1 MRSLLLILLSHF
13 LLLCSSEGEFTCQ
26 GATYAT
32 ALKNCPD
39 LGSQRFSSGG
49 NVSVLVKS
57 VKNLPDR
64 DVMGSSATSDPYVEF
79 TVGKNFKY
87 QSSVILNDVSPKWNE
102 IVNLGL
108 LGSGTEMLVKIYDA
122 DYGLE
127 FGDDLLVHTSMRV
140 PFCSTF
146 NASYDTITC
155 DTPFN
160 CKSHDSLWAMPTRQ
174 VCHEVG
180 EINMKPKIPCGDP
193 GSICLQLEFFIVPF
207 QMQVEMEIDGIMAAT
222 PEVSVAGDFNPTVPW
237 QKSNAFGFPYL
248 SDITN
253 RFDFRT
259 DEYNHL
265 EGGLIFRTLKTDRYA
280 GKVNEVLFYG
290 GVNFPAYIYIC
301 RDLKD
306 NANGVPSWILK
317 DYNAKNLSTTKM
329 AFFDQDDRFECYY
342 KSVSGTYKNRWGGI
356 RSGYLTFRSNTIEG
370 HDNGKADST
379 FYLNNYFIIAIPRVI
394 VPPYEDLSIG
404 YDAGGF
410 ISKLFEHG
418 VVWAFFAFLAAK
430 FLKRINYRIDRV
442 MTFLVSRVYTGDAK
456 SILSTLF
463 FPCENQSPCNVEFRS
478 HLCHAQNV
486 VYFLLSIPHFLLIS
500 WGFSCVAV
508 VTPPSLGYGIVF
520 LGGAAL
526 LLWYGYRLWESRDWH
541 MSPYALLSQ
550 ILSVM
555 LFFCFIVCIIFSD
568 PAVYK
573 YDHPISL
580 PALSVLSG
588 CINVIPLFLLIF
600 QRDKAYKINLSVVVE
615 KLTETVYLI
624 KNEKNKKTNKKPLA
638 INKVLHALLGD
649 SYTLN
654 PNVPL
659 FKYGTIL
666 MDTSNSAKSSE
677 KDKNSRKLMQLSL
690 VILFIYLMIAIAR
703 TDHPSI
709 AFLHCLALIL
719 LDSIHTSIS
728 HGDVKWTSGYH
739 IFLLVAGRLLIT
751 SSSINL
757 WILNYSVAYMIYAAA
772 LIRELINSFLP
783 ALTKEQ
789 AGEIAFAGKHSGDAT
804 HPDIAGSP
812 LFCFGILTFAFV
824 SILLIAAFAR
834 PDALPIVQ
842 IDVWGAQWSTYVFGM
857 AAFLL
862 IIVGGLMTA
871 TVRAFYL
878 QKHNLLQ
885 GYARDSYTFDPRLR
899 LPLLLAIFTEVAI
912 ICSGILIYGATG
924 TAAVLTVAI
933 FLPPIIVCLGHA
945 AKTWVDNDYDL
956 IVWPPKETKP
966 DHVDDAPSDLEVAFH
981 MMDNIFGDTVN
992 EGDMVVEDI
1001 PETENMPPPEKTLK
1015 GFALPPMDSTGTAL
1029 DASAIK
1035 MPALPLKSALRKKR
1049 QNMGIAT
1056 SGAPLVDDLR
1066 AREGAN
1072 ADQIG
1077 EGDVLDSNDPWG
1089 QFDKEEEDDETA
1101 KLISQ
1106 KKRNDGERVGI
1117 FEHPFYL
1124 KMKAAILGN
1133 AVGAWLARN
1142 LSACVKFI
1150 KTRTRS
1156 YQKVDSTDDQGGNEV
1171 EAFEEPKEPAT
1182 EEETGVVAVSGPVRV
1197 SEMPFWSAVFA
1208 GYLTRSEYLALWS
1221 WFGGMFLIFIM
1232 GNVLAATSPPEYMGH
1247 VIWVATIILIC
1258 TVVPIVKY
1266 FNTYVIDDT
1275 IKHFVYFLALIHV
1288 VFSFS
1293 FFGAA
1298 LDGNADT
1305 VASLWMLDYLVYY
1318 PLFVYLGIQLYKWRD
1333 DGWIIE
1339 KLDKDG
1345 DGDVTWK
1352 EYVVYFQAYP
1362 VIFAGI
1368 VLLIFQMYVWVGVV
1382 IGNIGLLMLL
1392 TSMIGYIFARD
1403 WATNDFF
1410 LSENLTKAGDYVL
1423 QFIILV
1429 TFLTS
1434 LFYPDNPAFPLSVFF
1449 FTFVFRCASKI
1460 FGRVIVAE
1468 PDTVIFMSPFVMPVY
1483 SYNSSKN
1490 DIVNEEDLAKQIAT
1504 ILLAGALWGT
1514 FMAMFLYPVSVGV
1527 IVACVFLMIIFAI
1540 VSYAVSYVPLRMGD
1554 LAAMMSPETMMNAV
1568 NAALEKFDERRSPLE
1583 TTMIGWEGGDIDDY
1597 EEQDMLML
1605 DEDRVDG
1612 GQKAMKKTRTAL
1624 ELATELI
1631 DDTRAMQYVRDDK
1644 PAKIINIEDEDEIV
1658 LPWYQ
1663 KYWNQFVAQ
1672 MKVIYESIFPPGL
1685 YKGYRKHSEA
1695 LLSLTDMI
1703 AEALLTGRGP
1713 MGFVGLEGLWYML
1726 FKKAQQYPQL
1736 KFLQQPW
1743 LNAYDNAGNLTTT
1756 AQLAESFE
1764 TSVVLK
1770 RQVVLDREIDRTLH
1784 EEMRC
1789 GIHFLLMIIVAA
1801 DAKLHRE
1808 KILFQKFLRENRFR
1822 LASNG
1827 ISPPPEVFTSSS
1839 YASIDIPLVAVW
1851 LTTLSP
1857 EERDRFHML
1866 KKTFSEEQL
1875 LRDEAIDNEDYRKSM
1890 EASKL
1895 AQLRT
1900 PREHEMFH
1908 RTNHEIQLRQAER
1921 VRAFVEHLSPQDK
1934 QVFLFNKEE
1943 WLNEPGCFV
1952 NPKDEEL
1959 YANFKAAV
1967 MHDTDEVVE
1976 YARQVLADVEA
1987 ARRDCRIGE
1996 FGRSYQFVDPEFTP
2010 GDGSIGDTEAQNLV
2024 SVWKCAPGIS
2034 DACQLF
2040 DAGTDPDDVEVGVF
2054 KTEWLLSAIS
2064 MLAAAGGIGD
2074 GGVDEQILNLF
2085 VGHYGI
2091 DGLISY
2097 HTEVGAYCVRL
2108 YKTGMWLPIIVDD
2121 IFPTL
2126 KEDKWTNENKGIAT
2140 AHSKEVKEIWVSLIE
2155 KAFAKYY
2162 GSYASI
2168 ERGYVH
2174 HALTDMTGCESECLS
2189 LNAYCRGPRKRVL
2202 WDMLLRYRRNGYI
2215 LGAGTGSSTLADKG
2229 IVEMGIIFD
2238 AAYTIYDVRQ
2248 VDFHQLIKLR
2258 NPPGDHDEW
2267 KGDWSDGSSLWTKR
2281 LKKKLNW
2288 SDDANDNTFWMS
2300 FDDFCNVFRD
2310 LYICKWYDL
2319 NRWACNTMNG
2329 AWHKNNKDSLE
2340 AADPDNMD
2348 DMEDDEEMA
2357 ARQKQANLPD
2367 TAGGLPSKHNPGC
2380 VLENN
2385 PFYSLVIN
2393 RPTEIRLTLTQVN
2406 ARGVAKGDPLPAAI
2420 YLCRSPHSKV
2430 ALRLKKFLRD
2440 DVVAYSGACRA
2451 DRTIHLYA
2459 NLKPGVYVVLA
2470 GTYITGMEGNFTLT
2484 LLSNYK
2490 TNFTQLWPPTW
2501 LQAGQSFNPSAMLD
2515 GPEEIQYES
2524 AFVKQSLEKIRV
2536 GLGALMGTG
2545 EKPEAR
2551 EEASDD
2557 GVEEE
2562 DLTQINEEARKY
2574 REEQA
2579 KQNKD
2584 VEDLDV

>member
-1 MRSLLLILLSHF
+1 
-13 LLLCSSEGEFTCQ
+13 
-26 GATYAT
+26 
-32 ALKNCPD
+32 
-39 LGSQRFSSGG
+39 
-49 NVSVLVKS
+49 
-57 VKNLPDR
+57 
-64 DVMGSSATSDPYVEF
+64 MGSSSTSDPYVQF
-79 TVGKNFKY
+79 IVGENFRY
-87 QSSVILNDVSPKWNE
+87 QTSVILNDVSPKWNE
-102 IVNLGL
+102 LVNIGL
-108 LGSGTEMLVKIYDA
+108 LGSGTEMMIKIYDA

-127 FGDDLLVHTSMRV
+127 FADDLLTHAFMRV

-146 NASYDTITC
+146 NASYVTETC
-155 DTPFN
+155 KTPFN
-160 CKSHDSLWAMPTRQ
+160 CKSQDSLWAMPTRQ

-180 EINMKPKIPCGDP
+180 EINMKPSIPCGDH
-193 GSICLQLEFFIVPF
+193 GSICLQLEFFITPF
-207 QMQVEMEIDGIMAAT
+207 KMEVEMEDESLVGST
-222 PEVSVAGDFNPTVPW
+222 PLVSVAGDFNARVPW
-237 QKSNAFGFPYL
+237 EKSNFFSFPYL
-248 SDITN
+248 GDITN

-265 EGGLIFRTLKTDRYA
+265 EGGLIYRVLKADRYS
-280 GKVNEVLFYG
+280 GKENDVLWYG
-290 GVNFPAYIYIC
+290 SVNFPAYIYIC

-306 NANGVPSWILK
+306 NANGVPPWILNE
-317 DYNAKNLSTTKM
+317 YQSKNLSTTKM
-329 AFFDQDDRFECYY
+329 AFFDEDDRFECFF
-342 KSVSGTYKNRWGGI
+342 KDSPGTVKNRWGGI
-356 RSGYLTFRSNTIEG
+356 RSGYLTFRANTIAG

-379 FYLNNYFIIAIPRVI
+379 FYLNHYFVIAIPRVI

-404 YDAGGF
+404 YDATGF
-410 ISKLFEHG
+410 VSKIFEHG
-418 VVWAFFAFLAAK
+418 VVWAFFALLAAK
-430 FLKRINYRIDRV
+430 FLKKINYRIDRV
-442 MTFLVSRVYTGDAK
+442 MTFLVSRVYTGESK
-456 SILSTLF
+456 NILSTLF
-463 FPCENQSPCNVEFRS
+463 FPCENQSPSNIEFRS
-478 HLCHAQNV
+478 HLGHAQTV
-486 VYFLLSIPHFLLIS
+486 IYFILSIPHLLLIA

-508 VTPPSLGYGIVF
+508 ITPPSLGYGIVF

-526 LLWYGYRLWESRDWH
+526 FLWYGYRLWESRDWH
-541 MSPYALLSQ
+541 MSPYALMSL
-550 ILSVM
+550 ILSIV

-573 YDHPISL
+573 YSHPISL

-615 KLTETVYLI
+615 KLTETVFLI
-624 KNEKNKKTNKKPLA
+624 KNEKKTKTKKPLP

-649 SYTLN
+649 CYTLN

-666 MDTSNSAKSSE
+666 MDTSNTSKASE

-703 TDHPSI
+703 TDHPSL
-709 AFLHCLALIL
+709 AFLHCLALML
-719 LDSIHTSIS
+719 FDSIHTSIS
-728 HGDVKWTSGYH
+728 HGDIKWTTGYH
-739 IFLLVAGRLLIT
+739 ILLLVAGRLLIT
-751 SSSINL
+751 SSSINMWL
-757 WILNYSVAYMIYAAA
+757 LNYSVAYMIYAAA

-783 ALTKEQ
+783 ALTREQ
-789 AGEIAFAGKHSGDAT
+789 AGEIAFAGKHHDGSP
-804 HPDIAGSP
+804 HPDVAGSP
-812 LFCFGILTFAFV
+812 LFCLGILTFAFV
-824 SILLIAAFAR
+824 SILLIAAFGR
-834 PDALPIVQ
+834 PDALPIVL

-871 TVRAFYL
+871 TVRAVYL

-885 GYARDSYTFDPRLR
+885 GYARDSYTFDPRIR
-899 LPLLLAIFTEVAI
+899 LPILLAIFTEVAI
-912 ICSGILIYGATG
+912 ICTGILVYGATG

-933 FLPPIIVCLGHA
+933 FLPPIIVCLAHA
-945 AKTWVDNDYDL
+945 GKTWVDNDYDL
-956 IVWPPKETKP
+956 VVWPPKEAKTQ
-966 DHVDDAPSDLEVAFH
+966 HVNDAPSDLEVAFH
-981 MMDNIFGDTVN
+981 MMDNIFGENVD

-1001 PETENMPPPEKTLK
+1001 PETEIPPEKTLK
-1015 GFALPPMDSTGTAL
+1015 GFVLPSMDTTGSAL
-1029 DASAIK
+1029 DSSAIK

-1056 SGAPLVDDLR
+1056 IGAPLVDDLR
-1066 AREGAN
+1066 ARDGAN

-1077 EGDVLDSNDPWG
+1077 EGDVIDANDPWG
-1089 QFDKEEEDDETA
+1089 QFEREEEDDEETM
-1101 KLISQ
+1101 KLVEKS
-1106 KKRNDGERVGI
+1106 KRNDNERVGL
-1117 FEHPFYL
+1117 FEHPIYL
-1124 KMKAAILGN
+1124 KIKSAIIGN
-1133 AVGAWLARN
+1133 PVGSWIVDK

-1150 KTRTRS
+1150 KARTRS
-1156 YQKVDSTDDQGGNEV
+1156 YQKVDSTDERVNDEL
-1171 EAFEEPKEPAT
+1171 EEFDEPKKEQQLEMAP
-1182 EEETGVVAVSGPVRV
+1182 GAVKI
-1197 SEMPFWSAVFA
+1197 SEMYFWNAVLA
-1208 GYLTRSEYLALWS
+1208 GYLTRAEYIALWS

-1232 GNVLAATSPPEYMGH
+1232 GNVLAATSSPEYMGH

-1258 TVVPIVKY
+1258 TLVPLVKY
-1266 FNTYVIDDT
+1266 FNTYAIDET
-1275 IKHFVYFLALIHV
+1275 IRLFGYFLVLIHI
-1288 VFSFS
+1288 VFSFA

-1298 LDGNADT
+1298 LDGNTDT
-1305 VASLWMLDYLVYY
+1305 VASLWMLDYLIYY
-1318 PLFVYLGIQLYKWRD
+1318 PLFVYLGVQVYKWRD

-1345 DGDVTWK
+1345 DGDVTWR

-1362 VIFAGI
+1362 IIFAGI

-1410 LSENLTKAGDYVL
+1410 LSETLTMAGDYVL
-1423 QFIILV
+1423 QFIILI

-1449 FTFVFRCASKI
+1449 FTFVFRCATKI
-1460 FGRVIVAE
+1460 FGRLIVAE
-1468 PDTVIFMSPFVMPVY
+1468 PDTVIFLSPFVMPVY

-1490 DIVNEEDLAKQIAT
+1490 DIVSEEDLAKQIAT

-1527 IVACVFLMIIFAI
+1527 IVACVFLMIIFAF
-1540 VSYAVSYVPLRMGD
+1540 VSYAVSSVPLRMGD

-1568 NAALEKFDERRSPLE
+1568 NAAVEKFDERRSPLE
-1583 TTMIGWEGGDIDDY
+1583 TTMVGWEGGDDY

-1605 DEDRVDG
+1605 DEDREETA
-1612 GQKAMKKTRTAL
+1612 KRSAKKTRTAI

-1631 DDTRAMQYVRDDK
+1631 DDTRAMEYVRDDK
-1644 PAKIINIEDEDEIV
+1644 PAKIINIEDEDEEVI
-1658 LPWYQ
+1658 PWYQ
-1663 KYWNQFVAQ
+1663 RYWNQFVAQ
-1672 MKVIYESIFPPGL
+1672 LRVVYESIFPPGL
-1685 YKGYRKHSEA
+1685 YKGYKRHSEA
-1695 LLSLTDMI
+1695 LLNSADML

-1713 MGFVGLEGLWYML
+1713 MGFVGLEGLWFMI
-1726 FKKAQQYPQL
+1726 FKKVQQYPQL

-1743 LNAYDNAGNLTTT
+1743 LNAYDASGNLTTT
-1756 AQLAESFE
+1756 AQLADTFE
-1764 TSVVLK
+1764 TSIVLK

-1789 GIHFLLMIIVAA
+1789 GIHFLLMVIVAA

-1851 LTTLSP
+1851 LTTLST
-1857 EERDRFHML
+1857 EERERFHML
-1866 KKTFSEEQL
+1866 KKTFSEEQF
-1875 LRDEAIDNEDYRKSM
+1875 LRDESIDNEDYRKSL

-1895 AQLRT
+1895 RQARSA
-1900 PREHEMFH
+1900 RENEMFH
-1908 RTNHEIQLRQAER
+1908 RTSHEIQLRQAER
-1921 VRAFVEHLSPQDK
+1921 VRAFVEHLSPQDR

-1943 WLNEPGCFV
+1943 WLNEPGCPI
-1952 NPKDEEL
+1952 NPKDEDL

-1967 MHDTDEVVE
+1967 MHDSDEVVE

-1996 FGRSYQFVDPEFTP
+1996 FGRSYQFVDPEFSP
-2010 GDGSIGDTEAQNLV
+2010 GDASIGDTEAQNLV

-2054 KTEWLLSAIS
+2054 RTDWILSAVS

-2108 YKTGMWLPIIVDD
+2108 YKTGMWLPIIIDD

-2126 KEDKWTNENKGIAT
+2126 KDDKWTNENKGIAT
-2140 AHSKEVKEIWVSLIE
+2140 AHSKEVKEIWVPLIE

-2168 ERGYVH
+2168 ERGYVQD
-2174 HALTDMTGCESECLS
+2174 ALTDMTGCESECLS
-2189 LNAYCRGPRKRVL
+2189 LNAFCRGPKKRVL

-2215 LGAGTGSSTLADKG
+2215 LGAGTGSSSLADKG
-2229 IVEMGIIFD
+2229 IIEMGIVFD
-2238 AAYTIYDVRQ
+2238 AAYTVYDVRQ
-2248 VDFHQLIKLR
+2248 VDSHQLIKLR

-2267 KGDWSDGSSLWTKR
+2267 KGDWSDASTLWTKR
-2281 LKKKLNW
+2281 LKQKLHW
-2288 SDDANDNTFWMS
+2288 TDANDNTFWMS

-2310 LYICKWYDL
+2310 LYICKWYDP
-2319 NRWACNTMNG
+2319 NRWVQSTMNG
-2329 AWHKNNKDSLE
+2329 AWRRLNN
-2340 AADPDNMD
+2340 DPDMEMD
-2348 DMEDDEEMA
+2348 VMDDDEESDTH
-2357 ARQKQANLPD
+2357 QKANLPD

-2406 ARGVAKGDPLPAAI
+2406 ARGVAKGDPVPAAI
-2420 YLCRSPHSKV
+2420 YLCRSPHTKV
-2430 ALRLKKFLRD
+2430 ALRLKKFQRD

-2470 GTYITGMEGNFTLT
+2470 GTYITGMEGNFSLT
-2484 LLSNYK
+2484 LLANYR

-2501 LQAGQSFNPSAMLD
+2501 LQAGQAFNPSAMLD
-2515 GPEEIQYES
+2515 GPEEVQYES
-2524 AFVKQSLEKIRV
+2524 AFVKQSLERIRA
-2536 GLGALMGTG
+2536 GLGVLLGTG
-2545 EKPEAR
+2545 EKPVVR

-2562 DLTQINEEARKY
+2562 DLTQVNEEARKY
-2574 REEQA
+2574 KEEQA
-2579 KQNKD
+2579 RQNQD
-2584 VEDLDV
+2584 VEGLDV